1 MFYKQSV
8 DFTVSRRVQYRH
20 MILKLT
26 TLKHRKLLL
35 LHNNSSSCM
44 SMVIFKH
51 MRTTVINRIYCDSKS
66 RLNLE
71 NACYPADQ
79 KLLSSFLL
87 LKNIK
92 IKIYSTLNLTAVL
105 YGCETWRLLREE
117 PRLRVIG
124 NGMLRNV
131 LKPKEQ
137 VKGGWIKLHYANL
150 YDWHPV
156 KILTR

>member
-105 YGCETWRLLREE
+105 YGCETWSLAWINMQSLVYIQKC
-117 PRLRVIG
+117 LKQHKIYIKKKTHTNKNDKV
-124 NGMLRNV
+124 MLM
-131 LKPKEQ
+131 
-137 VKGGWIKLHYANL
+137 GWH
-150 YDWHPV
+150 H
-156 KILTR
+156 